1 MSKPAPKLVKL
12 FAALLVL
19 GLIGIFAFKAQ
30 RHISG
35 LAKKDRPSAP
45 TAAAGDHFATA
56 SLSLDMLKALAW
68 PDVDKLTQAVGT
80 DSDKMLQV
88 IQLTDDVQNPAAI

>member
-1 MSKPAPKLVKL
+1 VQKPAAKLVKL

-30 RHISG
+30 RHIAG

-45 TAAAGDHFATA
+45 APTAAADDRFATA
-56 SLSLDMLKALAW
+56 SLSLDMLNALEAGRKVSRSSSS
-68 PDVDKLTQAVGT
+68 PTTCKTPRPFTCGVLC
-80 DSDKMLQV
+80 
-88 IQLTDDVQNPAAI
+88 